1 MKKFLFTI
9 LVLFLIP
16 NTILAQDLSV
26 DDLLGDT
33 DDVDTQEVEQLEE
46 DRLEEIENELNISIP
61 EYTDN
66 PSHIVT
72 FVDPSEEKVGVE
84 LDIDESGFK
93 DINSPYS
100 LPTLGIGEHHL
111 KFRFVDSL
119 GATKLLEYDTI
130 IIPRPPI
137 IKAPTFEND
146 YLTISGTGFANSEI
160 IVTLSVNASNFIETA
175 DIDSDG
181 NWTTSIELETAVD
194 GIYTV
199 FAYTRKDGYASNPS
213 EPAVLAFGDG
223 GLTTASDFQDK
234 NDTIS
239 FSFKNITLE
248 NLPTMLTQNPD
259 LIIGFVAFLLL
270 GSVISFILITLI
282 RKNDENGINKEFS
295 KKINTSSSDTPE
307 KTLLEVFA
315 QKESKPQE
323 SQKKPKEKRKPKK
336 KKKKAKKGKV
346 FTKKDFLK
354 NFKKF
359 DPDSDTGKK
368 KKEPSKKDKKKV
380 LVSLTS
386 KVEE

>member
-1 MKKFLFTI
+1 MKKFLLTI
-9 LVLFLIP
+9 LILLTATG
-16 NTILAQDLSV
+16 TIFAEDIAV

-46 DRLEEIENELNISIP
+46 ERLEEIENELNISIP

-93 DINSPYS
+93 DIISPYS
-100 LPTLGIGEHHL
+100 LPSLGIGEHHL

-119 GATKLLEYDTI
+119 GATKLLEYDTV

-146 YLTISGTGFANSEI
+146 YLTISGTGFANSEV
-160 IVTLSVNASNFIETA
+160 IVTLSVNATNFIEIA

-181 NWTTSIELETAVD
+181 DWSTSIALETTVD

-223 GLTTASDFQDK
+223 GLTTASDFQDQ
-234 NDTIS
+234 NETIS
-239 FSFKNITLE
+239 FSFKSITLD
-248 NLPTMLTQNPD
+248 NLLTTLTQNPD
-259 LIIGFVAFLLL
+259 LIISLVGFLLL
-270 GSVISFILITLI
+270 GSLISSILITLI
-282 RKNDENGINKEFS
+282 RKNDENGVNQEFS
-295 KKINTSSSDTPE
+295 KKLNNSDNNTPE
-307 KTLLEVFA
+307 KTLLEVFSE
-315 QKESKPQE
+315 KSPKPQKPE
-323 SQKKPKEKRKPKK
+323 KKQKEKRKPKLK
-336 KKKKAKKGKV
+336 KKKVKKEKI

-368 KKEPSKKDKKKV
+368 KREPSKKDKKKI